1 MLRLLRYAGFV
12 YFWYL
17 VGFGC
22 WVRASSYIAIS
33 HVLQTDITLWLLTKL
48 MSRFKCFSDSKPL
61 NVTSF
66 SQLERDV
73 ILISYESECF
83 HFSLMCTE
91 PISITN

>member
-1 MLRLLRYAGFV
+1 MQGLFIFGI
-12 YFWYL
+12 WL
-17 VGFGC
+17 VFGC

-48 MSRFKCFSDSKPL
+48 MSRFKSFSDSKPL

-83 HFSLMCTE
+83 YFSLICTE